1 MVKGFTEECI
11 KVICFAQQES
21 CRLGHNFVGTEQL
34 LLGTIGE
41 GTSIVAKVLESMGVT
56 LDRARI
62 EVEKIIGRG
71 SSSLVPTEI
80 PYSPNAIRALELVE
94 EESQQLGHNYFRAEH
109 ILFGTLRIEDGNAL
123 KVLANLGVDS
133 TEIRELVVRML
144 GENTKVRDEVREN
157 PSALIR
163 DYLEVLRKLRAI
175 RSVENREI
183 LKRVCSR
190 SLDKLLKEWENSDR
204 SEM

>member
-21 CRLGHNFVGTEQL
+21 SRLGHNFVGTEQL

-56 LDRARI
+56 LDATRI

-109 ILFGTLRIEDGNAL
+109 ILLGTLRIEDGNAL
-123 KVLANLGVDS
+123 KVLANLGLDS

-163 DYLEVLRKLRAI
+163 DYLEVLRKLRSI
-175 RSVENREI
+175 RGVENREI
-183 LKRVCSR
+183 VKCVCST
-190 SLDKLLKEWENSDR
+190 SLDKLLNEWENS
-204 SEM
+204 EGV